1 MNREKHR
8 LTAEDYSYVLPD
20 HWIIPEETIW
30 EIMRQAYARRVVELV
45 KGSGA
50 RSVLEIGCGD
60 GWNCCQFVEAGLE
73 KIVGVDWSRNG
84 IDHARRMVPK
94 AEFYC
99 GDTRDED
106 FMRKFSK
113 PFGALAM
120 VEVIEHIPPEDCVAV
135 LQNLLP
141 LLEPGG
147 RFVLTTPS

>member
-60 GWNCCQFVEAGLE
+60 GWNCGQFVEAGLE

-94 AEFYC
+94 AKFYC
-99 GDTRDED
+99 GET
-106 FMRKFSK
+106 KTSC
-113 PFGALAM
+113 ASSAS
-120 VEVIEHIPPEDCVAV
+120 
-135 LQNLLP
+135 
-141 LLEPGG
+141 
-147 RFVLTTPS
+147 PSARWRW